1 VLDVG
6 TGTGLLVLDARR
18 RAGAEGLVVGIDVSE
33 DCLRECAREAEAADQ
48 QAARLLLVQGDA
60 VRLPFADSS
69 FDAVTTRSVLAYVE
83 DRRRA
88 VEELHRVLRPGG
100 RASVFEPVNKVY
112 VAPNVRPGDPA
123 LSSIQPEHDRVVA
136 HLDARSRFRER
147 MDGFDE
153 RDLLREFEDAGF
165 ETVTLAYEHHHEGA
179 HRGARWEAQTFVST
193 RPNPGTI
200 SYAEAARGVLGATAD
215 EHLERFVAILSSG
228 RYRLAW
234 AVAYI
239 AAVK

>member
-1 VLDVG
+1 V
-6 TGTGLLVLDARR
+6 
-18 RAGAEGLVVGIDVSE
+18 
-33 DCLRECAREAEAADQ
+33 
-48 QAARLLLVQGDA
+48 
-60 VRLPFADSS
+60 
-69 FDAVTTRSVLAYVE
+69 
-83 DRRRA
+83 
-88 VEELHRVLRPGG
+88 
-100 RASVFEPVNKVY
+100 
-112 VAPNVRPGDPA
+112 
-123 LSSIQPEHDRVVA
+123 SSIQPEHDRVVA
-136 HLDARSRFRER
+136 HVDARSRFRER

-200 SYAEAARGVLGATAD
+200 SYAEAARGVLGAAAD

-228 RYRLAW
+228 RDRLAW